1 MLLMPS
7 EGLTIYHLVMTGAG
21 SPWNGQGYVL
31 IISVYRVTLFSLF
44 LSSLLHSNWNFAV
57 AIFFFFEM
65 VEISTLLTHIL
76 LLHGKSFFFLNKI
89 RGNVVGIAMGPSQ
102 WQIRGRRKL
111 CLLSTLIQF
120 ERGNGI
126 LKGILNL
133 MEMSFMSG
141 FGAILHSCSLKHKK
155 KQPRPLSLQIEGC
168 NMAIT

>member
-1 MLLMPS
+1 MSRIIISISDLLMLLQGLLLFILRMIAMLLMPS

-21 SPWNGQGYVL
+21 SPWSGQG
-31 IISVYRVTLFSLF
+31 
-44 LSSLLHSNWNFAV
+44 
-57 AIFFFFEM
+57 
-65 VEISTLLTHIL
+65 
-76 LLHGKSFFFLNKI
+76 
-89 RGNVVGIAMGPSQ
+89 GNVVGIVMGPSQ

-111 CLLSTLIQF
+111 CLLSTLIPF

-155 KQPRPLSLQIEGC
+155 KQPRPLSLQIEASWWTELFLWS
-168 NMAIT
+168 ML

>member
-1 MLLMPS
+1 MSRIIISISDLLMLLQGLLLFILRMIAMLLMPS
-7 EGLTIYHLVMTGAG
+7 EDLTIYHLVMTGAG
-21 SPWNGQGYVL
+21 SPWNGQG
-31 IISVYRVTLFSLF
+31 
-44 LSSLLHSNWNFAV
+44 
-57 AIFFFFEM
+57 
-65 VEISTLLTHIL
+65 
-76 LLHGKSFFFLNKI
+76 
-89 RGNVVGIAMGPSQ
+89 GNVVGIAMGPSQ

-155 KQPRPLSLQIEGC
+155 KQPRPLSLQIEASWWTELFLWS
-168 NMAIT
+168 ML